1 MQLTGLWAWSR
12 HADCAWALPLSHSLR
27 VFSLLIVWLAPVHR
41 AQKSKVT
48 DVKYVSCDRFKT
60 VGKPRFRPAQV
71 VQNHRSFGRDIEAV
85 PVRVEGWS
93 EGEMAWAWFQHRTA
107 LAVRAELKARP
118 IPLSVLAV
126 GVNEDE
132 AWLERKLRGQAP
144 ADLGEMFEWALRLG
158 VNILPLIQDRSDL
171 LPKIVTIT
179 S

>member
-1 MQLTGLWAWSR
+1 
-12 HADCAWALPLSHSLR
+12 
-27 VFSLLIVWLAPVHR
+27 
-41 AQKSKVT
+41 
-48 DVKYVSCDRFKT
+48 
-60 VGKPRFRPAQV
+60 
-71 VQNHRSFGRDIEAV
+71 
-85 PVRVEGWS
+85 
-93 EGEMAWAWFQHRTA
+93 
-107 LAVRAELKARP
+107 
-118 IPLSVLAV
+118 V

>member
-1 MQLTGLWAWSR
+1 
-12 HADCAWALPLSHSLR
+12 
-27 VFSLLIVWLAPVHR
+27 
-41 AQKSKVT
+41 
-48 DVKYVSCDRFKT
+48 